1 MDFNAMYLFVYV
13 VDYKSFSKASI
24 KTGIPTSSISRKI
37 SELEA
42 NLNVKLLER
51 TTRQLRMTEKGR
63 IFYENIQPAVN
74 TLYLARQNLV
84 DHEANDSG
92 TLRITIPPGIEK
104 SVFIPLFEKFKKR
117 FPDIRLKVLIT
128 GSELKF
134 IEDGIDIAL
143 RIGELENN
151 NLIAITLLEYQ
162 HLLVASPDYLDKHGT
177 PTEPIALD
185 QHHLICGTNWHD
197 TKQWKF
203 VKKQQKIIFDVN
215 ESLSLN
221 HYAAIQLAIEKGM
234 GIGELPSINCSKE
247 IQQGK
252 LIHVLPDWQF
262 SAYNLTKTK
271 KIKLSIVY
279 TANRYNSALIKI
291 FKTFC
296 VDYFKPAV

>member
-1 MDFNAMYLFVYV
+1 MDLNAMYLFVYV
-13 VDYKSFSKASI
+13 VDYKSFSVASV
-24 KTGIPTSSISRKI
+24 KTGVPTSSISRKI

-51 TTRQLRMTEKGR
+51 TTRQLRLTEKGR

-84 DHEANDSG
+84 DNDAQDRG

-104 SVFIPLFEKFKKR
+104 SVFIPLFEKFKKS

-151 NLIAITLLEYQ
+151 NLIAITLLEYE
-162 HLLVASPDYLDKHGT
+162 HVLVASPGYLNKHGT
-177 PTEPIALD
+177 PVEPIQLNE
-185 QHHLICGTNWHD
+185 HHLICGTNWHD

-203 VKKQQKIIFDVN
+203 VKNQQKFVLDIN

-221 HYAAIQLAIEKGM
+221 HYAAIQLAIEKDM
-234 GIGELPSINCSKE
+234 GIGELPSINCAKE

-252 LIHVLPDWQF
+252 LIRVLPDWQF
-262 SAYNLTKTK
+262 NAYNLAKTK
-271 KIKLSIVY
+271 KLKLSIVY
-279 TANRYNSALIKI
+279 TANRYNSALIQI
-291 FKTFC
+291 FKNFC
-296 VDYFKPAV
+296 VDYFK